1 MREMCKR
8 IWAEDRQK
16 LTVSFISTFV
26 FGLIAHAYGLLN
38 NIFSHDSLDA
48 IYADGSE
55 NLVKISVGRFLVP
68 VIRTLRGP
76 IAIPWLIGI
85 IALVFIALSVYTV
98 LKLFDVK
105 SVPAS
110 VLIAGIMTTNVTVTA
125 VIGTYVHEFD
135 FDMLAL
141 LLSCI
146 AVYLWRNARKITAL
160 IPAALIAAASM
171 AIYQSYV
178 QVTVTLI
185 IMLLILDTLDG
196 GDIKNVL
203 TDGIKGAGTI
213 AVGAGIYFVIN
224 SVLLKVFATA
234 QLDRVNIL
242 GEYEES
248 LFKRIFL
255 MFKSVAVS
263 FLSPAGVIPTVVIAV
278 INAAVFALIAVLVIV
293 AWKNGKLKA
302 KSCVF
307 TVFLFGLLLVGLN
320 FVRVLSHDEAHDVMK
335 YSFWFVYVFAVVLA
349 VKYADFGKFCK
360 AAAFVLTAV
369 IVWNGVL
376 VSNTAYLKKDLEL
389 TATLSAYNRII
400 TDLEET
406 DGYKVGE
413 TEIAFTGKLSV
424 MKQSAAFR
432 NVSHI
437 IGLNNTT
444 AAGSTAHTDYY
455 NPYIA
460 MFKYDLNY
468 PIVISDKDFRDD
480 SRVEK
485 MPSYPQKGYIQF
497 IDGVLVV
504 KLGDK
509 KEGNSGMSNI
519 EYDLR
524 RVKDFI
530 TE

>member
-16 LTVSFISTFV
+16 LTVSFIATFI
-26 FGLIAHAYGLLN
+26 FGLAAHAYGLLN
-38 NIFSHDSLDA
+38 NIFSHDSLNA
-48 IYADGSE
+48 IYADSTE
-55 NLVKISVGRFLVP
+55 NLIKISVGRFLVP

-76 IAIPWLIGI
+76 LAIPWLIGI
-85 IALVFIALSVYTV
+85 ISLIFISLSVYIV

-105 SVPAS
+105 SLPAS
-110 VLIAGIMTTNVTVTA
+110 VLIAGIMTANVTVTA
-125 VIGTYVHEFD
+125 IVGTYVHEFD

-146 AVYLWRNARKITAL
+146 AAYLWRNAKKITAL

-178 QVTVTLI
+178 EVTVTLI
-185 IMLLILDTLDG
+185 IMLLIIDTLG
-196 GDIKNVL
+196 GEKIKNVL
-203 TDGIKGAGTI
+203 INGIKGAGTV
-213 AVGAGIYFVIN
+213 AVGAGIYFAVN
-224 SVLLKVFATA
+224 SVLLKIFDTS

-242 GEYEES
+242 GEYEDS
-248 LFKRIFL
+248 FIKRIFL
-255 MFKSVAVS
+255 MYKSIAVS
-263 FLSPAGVIPTVVIAV
+263 FLSPAGVIPTVIIAL
-278 INAAVFALIAVLVIV
+278 INIAVFAIIAVLVIK
-293 AWKNGKLKA
+293 AWKQNKLSA
-302 KSCVF
+302 GGCIF
-307 TVFLFGLLLVGLN
+307 TLVLFGLLTVGLN
-320 FVRVLSHDEAHDVMK
+320 FVSIFSHDEAHDVMK
-335 YSFWFVYVFAVVLA
+335 YSFWFVYVFAAVLA
-349 VKYADFGKFCK
+349 AKYADGRSAVK
-360 AAAFVLTAV
+360 ALTFVLTG
-369 IVWNGVL
+369 IIIWNGIL
-376 VSNTAYLKKDLEL
+376 VANTAYLKKDMEL

-406 DGYKVGE
+406 DGYTAGE
-413 TEIAFTGKLSV
+413 TEVAFTGKLSV

-437 IGLNNTT
+437 MGMNNTT

-455 NPYIA
+455 NPYYS
-460 MFKYDLNY
+460 MFRYDLNY
-468 PIVISDKDFRDD
+468 PINISDKDYRDD

-509 KEGNSGMSNI
+509 PEGKSGMSNI
-519 EYDLR
+519 EYDLTR
-524 RVKDFI
+524 IKDFI
-530 TE
+530 TK